1 MRKVEKIFTGVALVA
16 VVAVVAGAMFLH
28 INTTEQSGGG
38 AFPTTQ
44 YGAFL
49 AAQHA
54 IYVND
59 FENAARFS
67 DVLKN
72 TEYTTVQNTK
82 FLSEF
87 LSGKMPVDA
96 KLLKS
101 EKTPAAKIIYDAYLV
116 TQDEWK
122 AFHNRHK
129 TDESALSAPFRVWS
143 AIPNDWRTNTFKFI
157 DRLPTND
164 SWKSFVRGQIYT
176 ELGDIDKANIE
187 FAKVHPDFMN
197 INDYMYLMSF
207 YNNFGLYE
215 DARILHDDFVARPGG
230 MFMAGFDAYP
240 AWETFSGYKNQ
251 LAFSLV
257 QTVSHTQILMYSDL
271 AMLFLRF
278 AQITAPEF
286 AQNNDAVNYY
296 LGQYFYTN
304 RGDYQKYFDKIPSD
318 SPFKLFADLRDAERS
333 GDIEKLS
340 TVLDTNPLFV
350 PAINT
355 VVANN
360 IKLGNR
366 RAALRVV
373 NRALSVPE
381 LPDHGRAFLLKSRAH
396 INYMFGNMDAA
407 QSDLHE
413 ASDILT
419 ADADILSL
427 QAKIWAAQN
436 REIENAYDYAMSL
449 VKMNPSDVF
458 AWDTLACVVNVR
470 EGEAAALEILERVG
484 EVSTTCSSLF
494 ERMGD
499 LYHRIGDKERARQS
513 YKRAIELSDDGFVVV
528 PNIEKKLRK
537 IK

>member
-1 MRKVEKIFTGVALVA
+1 MRKIESLFI
-16 VVAVVAGAMFLH
+16 
-28 INTTEQSGGG
+28 GG
-38 AFPTTQ
+38 ALFLVVVFAGGAIFSQMSAVRKTATVEFPDTQ
-44 YGAFL
+44 FGAFL

-59 FENAARFS
+59 FENAARFA
-67 DVLKN
+67 DVLTDK
-72 TEYTTVQNTK
+72 EIVLVQNTK
-82 FLSEF
+82 YLSDFLN
-87 LSGKMPVDA
+87 GKMPSDVDF
-96 KLLKS
+96 LKK
-101 EKTPAAKIIYDAYLV
+101 EQGAAAKIIYDAHLV
-116 TQDEWK
+116 QTDQWK

-129 TDESALSAPFRVWS
+129 KDTGALSAPFRIWS
-143 AIPNDWRTNTFKFI
+143 AIANDWRTNTFKFI
-157 DRLPTND
+157 DGLSTSS
-164 SWKSFVRGQIYT
+164 SWKSFVRGQIYV

-187 FAKVHPDFMN
+187 FANVHPDFMN
-197 INDYMYLMSF
+197 INDYLYLMSF

-286 AQNNDAVNYY
+286 TQNNDAVNYY

-304 RGDYQKYFDKIPSD
+304 RGNYQKYFDKIPSD

-333 GDIEKLS
+333 GDVEKLS
-340 TVLDTNPLFV
+340 TVLESNPLFV

-373 NRALSVPE
+373 DRALSVPE

-396 INYMFGNMDAA
+396 INYMFGKMDDA

-413 ASDILT
+413 ASNILT

-494 ERMGD
+494 ERIGD